1 VLPCNR
7 VRPSADTPCS
17 RSLPIRGR
25 AGVSLS
31 TLCSGLLPSGGAA
44 QTNMVPACPCTDQ
57 YWLALRVRAGAS
69 CVCRLRCPSAS
80 PPGHVSQGASRIV
93 GLGDWLLD
101 LSVEPC
107 QTFPVCVGPFGNGF
121 HDAVRSSPS
130 GPHCFQGLLS
140 FAPKRLAHKGDQ
152 EVGGLLGSFSLM
164 ARSHARPSLP
174 GCGRDGPAQRSS
186 GRGGAAGG
194 PRSRR

>member
-93 GLGDWLLD
+93 GLGNWPLD
-101 LSVEPC
+101 FRSNRAKPFPSVW
-107 QTFPVCVGPFGNGF
+107 G
-121 HDAVRSSPS
+121 
-130 GPHCFQGLLS
+130 
-140 FAPKRLAHKGDQ
+140 RLATA
-152 EVGGLLGSFSLM
+152 FIM
-164 ARSHARPSLP
+164 RSGRHRPGRIAFQRPSSLRCCSQTLSRN
-174 GCGRDGPAQRSS
+174 GIACVSRFAASCGLNSRISS
-186 GRGGAAGG
+186 GFFAAGR
-194 PRSRR
+194 RSTVGSSSVTY

>member
-1 VLPCNR
+1 MFDE
-7 VRPSADTPCS
+7 PSLHLRAD
-17 RSLPIRGR
+17 RGR
-25 AGVSLS
+25 PDRSYARVFFPAAGPRRRTMS
-31 TLCSGLLPSGGAA
+31 
-44 QTNMVPACPCTDQ
+44 PACPCTGP

-107 QTFPVCVGPFGNGF
+107 QTLPVCVGPFGNGF

-140 FAPKRLAHKGDQ
+140 F
-152 EVGGLLGSFSLM
+152 
-164 ARSHARPSLP
+164 RPQKACTQKL
-174 GCGRDGPAQRSS
+174 
-186 GRGGAAGG
+186 
-194 PRSRR
+194 PRSRGTSRELFPYGAISCTTLAAGLWRR